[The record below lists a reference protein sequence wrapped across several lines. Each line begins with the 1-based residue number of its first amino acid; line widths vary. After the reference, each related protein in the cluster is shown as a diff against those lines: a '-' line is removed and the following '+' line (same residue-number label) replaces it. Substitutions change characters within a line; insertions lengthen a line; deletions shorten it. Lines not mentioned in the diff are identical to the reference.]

1 MPETERSTSSIGRAM
16 GEPAPSAVLD
26 ALGDATRRA
35 IVEMLA
41 IGPASVQSIADR
53 LPISRPAV
61 SRHLRLLKEAEL
73 VADDADGARR
83 IYRIRPDG
91 VDAVR
96 SYFEQLWGDAA
107 TRFRLVAENLDDAD
121 TP

>member
-1 MPETERSTSSIGRAM
+1 MPATARSASPIGRAV
-16 GEPAPSAVLD
+16 GEPAPAAALD
-26 ALGDATRRA
+26 ALGDSTRRA

-73 VADDADGARR
+73 VAHDAVGARR

-107 TRFRLVAENLDDAD
+107 ARFRLVAENLDDAE